1 MMPKTPSEI
10 ALRELRHNLLDA
22 QRKDAPPDMLDCA
35 AHMLLYLDEPD
46 VVHEI
51 GLSHLLR
58 TFDATRTDL
67 GYATPESR
75 DYVPSAVQVVPNSN
89 ALVNLSQGFSLPN
102 LDPSIQFVWNA
113 NHPVFIDVERD
124 PIIAQIR
131 PIMREELRVR
141 TKLAR
146 RLDVDGQAFGIV
158 CIDQTEESRVWSER
172 DHQYLERFVTRFL
185 APILHH
191 SLMQRPVNVQ
201 TVTAQITQQKP
212 TEAELEVLQLA
223 AMGLSYKEIAK
234 RLGKSPRTV
243 DNQLRSL
250 REKLGVHNQ
259 VELIRAC
266 APWL

>member
-1 MMPKTPSEI
+1 MPKTPSEI
-10 ALRELRHNLLDA
+10 ALRELRHTLLDA

-46 VVHEI
+46 AVHEI
-51 GLSHLLR
+51 GLTHLLR

-75 DYVPSAVQVVPNSN
+75 EYVPSAIQVVPNSN
-89 ALVNLSQGFSLPN
+89 ALVKLSEGFSLPN
-102 LDPSIQFVWNA
+102 LDPGIQIVWNA

-124 PIIAQIR
+124 PIVAQIR
-131 PIMREELRVR
+131 PVMREELRVR

-158 CIDQTEESRVWSER
+158 CIDQTEESRIWSER
-172 DHQYLERFVTRFL
+172 DHQYLERFVTKFL

-191 SLMQRPVNVQ
+191 SLMQRPVVVQ
-201 TVTAQITQQKP
+201 ATQLNP

-223 AMGLSYKEIAK
+223 AMGLSYKEIAN

>member
-1 MMPKTPSEI
+1 MTPKSSSEN
-10 ALRELRHNLLDA
+10 ALRELRRNLLDA
-22 QRKDAPPDMLDCA
+22 QRKDTPPDMLDCA

-58 TFDATRTDL
+58 TFDATRADL

-75 DYVPSAVQVVPNSN
+75 EYMPSAIQVVPNSN
-89 ALVNLSQGFSLPN
+89 ALVSLSEGFSLPN
-102 LDPSIQFVWNA
+102 LDPGIQIVWNA

-124 PIIAQIR
+124 PVVAQIR
-131 PIMREELRVR
+131 PVMREKLHVR

-158 CIDQTEESRVWSER
+158 CIDQTEESRVWSEA
-172 DHQYLERFVTRFL
+172 DHQYLERFVTKFL

-191 SLMQRPVNVQ
+191 SLMQLPMIVKTPQ
-201 TVTAQITQQKP
+201 LKP
-212 TEAELEVLQLA
+212 TEAELEVLQFA
-223 AMGLSYKEIAK
+223 AMGLSYKEIAN

-259 VELIRAC
+259 IELIRAC